1 MNGSTR
7 TFAVHAACIRGVE
20 AYPVTVEIS
29 MAGGIPNMVIIGGPD
44 NTVLDARGRIRCALR
59 TSGYDVP
66 RAGITVNLAPGD
78 LRKTGTG
85 LDLPIVVAVLAISGQ
100 IPVEGL
106 DGCLFAGEVA
116 LDGRVAAVKGEVAY
130 QLLARDSGLSFIG
143 GAGGSG
149 VPISGADC
157 GCLSH
162 LGRLRAGISL
172 AREAVE
178 LPDPVPERPVSL
190 DFGDVVGQ
198 DIAKRGISVA
208 AVGDLGLLM
217 VGSPGSGKS
226 MLARRMT
233 SVMPPIDDDELQEAL
248 CIHSVVGEPT
258 ASLLAGERPFR
269 SPHHSSSRAGLV
281 GGGRPVRPGE
291 ASLAHGGVLFLDEL
305 AEFGNNALQAL
316 RQPIEEGCVRLVRA
330 DGAYVFPSRFCLL
343 AASNPC
349 PCGYLG
355 DREIPC
361 TCPPY
366 AVERYQAKLGGPLAD
381 RIDLIIDVARPDP
394 AAIIEGAEGLTSAAI
409 RADVQRGRAFRLWR
423 TGRLDPDALERK
435 PGSIDSAI
443 QTLSLDATGSDTLLA
458 IAESNHLTGRG
469 IMRLC
474 RIARTLADIAERD
487 RVEADHVLE
496 ASLLQ
501 GRRNRGVGR

>member
-1 MNGSTR
+1 
-7 TFAVHAACIRGVE
+7 
-20 AYPVTVEIS
+20 
-29 MAGGIPNMVIIGGPD
+29 
-44 NTVLDARGRIRCALR
+44 
-59 TSGYDVP
+59 
-66 RAGITVNLAPGD
+66 
-78 LRKTGTG
+78 
-85 LDLPIVVAVLAISGQ
+85 
-100 IPVEGL
+100 
-106 DGCLFAGEVA
+106 
-116 LDGRVAAVKGEVAY
+116 
-130 QLLARDSGLSFIG
+130 
-143 GAGGSG
+143 
-149 VPISGADC
+149 
-157 GCLSH
+157 
-162 LGRLRAGISL
+162 
-172 AREAVE
+172 
-178 LPDPVPERPVSL
+178 
-190 DFGDVVGQ
+190 
-198 DIAKRGISVA
+198 
-208 AVGDLGLLM
+208 
-217 VGSPGSGKS
+217 